1 MVLTVVGLALWK
13 RAGRTIDD
21 VGLTLLIVAMWL
33 LPLVN
38 NIDTGLYR
46 RESALVP
53 LVVLLV
59 RAPTWMVT
67 GFALAAVPLW
77 ALMADRFYHHVLI

>member
-1 MVLTVVGLALWK
+1 
-13 RAGRTIDD
+13 
-21 VGLTLLIVAMWL
+21 
-33 LPLVN
+33 
-38 NIDTGLYR
+38 
-46 RESALVP
+46 
-53 LVVLLV
+53 VLLV